1 MGRLPAEGPCL
12 SPPLTVCMRILGLFQ
27 AQSHPEHNQR
37 HGGVHRSTGKN
48 FINMQRNTSLRSQ
61 VAQTLERRWWRG
73 PRRTVGTRSPAC
85 WTGQKGS
92 CESPHLCLRGHWGK
106 HELRVRE
113 TPHHRWRRGREA
125 CSPDIARGKGL
136 GLLGHCHLERSP
148 SLWKAHD
155 HTAFFPFPVC
165 RLNARAFVLGYTPS
179 SLLCLVPGI
188 ELRTLGW
195 QAGAVPL
202 SYTPAGPQFFFFSS
216 LR

>member
-113 TPHHRWRRGREA
+113 TPHHRWRRG
-125 CSPDIARGKGL
+125 KG
-136 GLLGHCHLERSP
+136 GLLPRHRSWEGPGSAGSLSPGEKPLTLESP
-148 SLWKAHD
+148 RPYSL
-155 HTAFFPFPVC
+155 F
-165 RLNARAFVLGYTPS
+165 S
-179 SLLCLVPGI
+179 
-188 ELRTLGW
+188 
-195 QAGAVPL
+195 
-202 SYTPAGPQFFFFSS
+202 FSS
-216 LR
+216 LPTERQGLCPGLHSQLFVMFGAWN